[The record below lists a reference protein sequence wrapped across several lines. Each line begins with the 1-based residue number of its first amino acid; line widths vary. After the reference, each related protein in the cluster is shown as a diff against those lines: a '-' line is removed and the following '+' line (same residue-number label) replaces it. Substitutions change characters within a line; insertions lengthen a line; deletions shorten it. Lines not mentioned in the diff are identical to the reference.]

1 MLKLNNVFTVYGS
14 VPVLKNFSIDVPEG
28 SITCL
33 LGSNGAGKSTTINT
47 ILGFVKPKSGNV
59 IFCGE
64 DITGKSTESIV
75 HKGIGIVPEGRRVF
89 PKMTVEE
96 NLLVGA
102 CACKDK
108 SKIAQNIERAYTL
121 FPRLAER
128 RTQNAGTMSGG
139 EQQMLAI
146 SRALM
151 GEPKILLL
159 DEPSLGLAPL
169 VVNSIFETI
178 AQLNKEG
185 TTVLL
190 IEQNGF
196 KALAMA
202 DRGYLMQKGEIIAS
216 CTENTED
223 AKDKLKDVYLKKHSG
238 EER

>member
-1 MLKLNNVFTVYGS
+1 MLKLNNVFTAYGS
-14 VPVLKNFSIDVPEG
+14 VPVLKNVSIDVPEG

-64 DITGKSTESIV
+64 DITGKATEAIV

-202 DRGYLMQKGEIIAS
+202 DRGYLMQKGEIIAC

-223 AKDKLKDVYLKKHSG
+223 AKNKLKAIYLKHHNG
-238 EER
+238 EE